1 MEQRGSVAALDAEA
15 AEKESAKAAEELKD
29 ALFRELP
36 SKRIAELMRSDGRR
50 ARTEVMGVLR
60 MLLRDR
66 RYSDIGRQSRD
77 ELAKRVFDM
86 VVGLGPIDSLVKDD
100 SITEVMINGPG
111 DVFYERD
118 GRIRKSDAAFLDEEQ
133 LRIVVDR
140 ILGPTGRR
148 VDERSPMIST
158 RLAGGDRVNVII
170 PPVSLDG
177 TTVTIRK
184 FGKKR
189 YSLADFVE
197 MGSMSERAASLME
210 QAVLG
215 RKNIAVSGGTGSGKT
230 TLLNALSTA
239 IPEGE
244 RIITI
249 EDAAELKFDA
259 HPHVV
264 RLEARPASIE
274 GTAEVTIR
282 DLVTNA
288 LRMRP
293 DRIIVGECRGG
304 EALDM
309 LQAMN
314 TGHDGSLTTLHAN
327 STRDVIVRLV
337 MMARYVSEIPVEVI
351 EGQIAS
357 AIDLIFHLERT
368 PDGKRRLCEI
378 CSCERGDDGVA
389 LKHLLSLD
397 GRDATERWSL
407 PDWYEA

>member
-1 MEQRGSVAALDAEA
+1 MGCLNLLLR
-15 AEKESAKAAEELKD
+15 
-29 ALFRELP
+29 
-36 SKRIAELMRSDGRR
+36 GRR
-50 ARTEVMGVLR
+50 FQDLSEKRKNN
-60 MLLRDR
+60 
-66 RYSDIGRQSRD
+66 
-77 ELAKRVFDM
+77 LAERVFEL
-86 VVGLGPIDSLVKDD
+86 VIGLGPIESLIRDD
-100 SITEVMINGPG
+100 SITEVMINGAS
-111 DVFYERD
+111 DIFYEKD
-118 GRIRKSDAAFLDEEQ
+118 GKLFKSELAFDSEDQ
-133 LRIVVDR
+133 LRVVVDR

-158 RLAGGDRVNVII
+158 RLSHGDRVNVII
-170 PPVSLDG
+170 SPVSLDG

-189 YSLADFVE
+189 FSFQDFINL
-197 MGSMSERAASLME
+197 GSISKRAADLMTG
-210 QAVLG
+210 AVLK

-230 TLLNALSTA
+230 TLLNALSML
-239 IPEGE
+239 IPTDE

-274 GTAEVTIR
+274 GTAEVSIR

-327 STRDVIVRLV
+327 SPRDVISRLV
-337 MMARYVSEIPVEVI
+337 MMVRYISEIPVEVI
-351 EGQIAS
+351 EAQIES
-357 AIDLIFHLERT
+357 AIDLIFHLERF
-368 PDGKRRLCEI
+368 PDGKRRLVEI
-378 CSCERGDDGVA
+378 SQ
-389 LKHLLSLD
+389 LKLD
-397 GRDATERWSL
+397 GREVILDPIFTLDKLTLESHWNMPS
-407 PDWYEA
+407 WFGE